1 MSGKKGKRPLK
12 KTQHRLLEDKLE
24 RIREL
29 HKPKT
34 VNHKFD
40 YFLDCDGIHEV
51 KIDQDNRTEFLV
63 GYKNP
68 HIPPEWMYFD
78 NVPNGNLFFFLVD
91 LEQLFENE
99 MYVEQ

>member
-51 KIDQDNRTEFLV
+51 KIDQDNHTEFLV

-68 HIPPEWMYFD
+68 HIPPE
-78 NVPNGNLFFFLVD
+78 
-91 LEQLFENE
+91 
-99 MYVEQ
+99 